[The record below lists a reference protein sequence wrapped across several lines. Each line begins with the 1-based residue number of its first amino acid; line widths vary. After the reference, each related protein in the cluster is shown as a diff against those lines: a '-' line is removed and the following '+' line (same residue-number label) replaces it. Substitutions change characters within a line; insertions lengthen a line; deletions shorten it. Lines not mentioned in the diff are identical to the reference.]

1 MIRFVC
7 DVRRGKLELEAFV
20 HSSFSAVVREE
31 QCLYAVKSP
40 NYYNKHLR
48 AEALERVASAV
59 CVVRPYTTSKECY
72 SKMHNLRTQFK
83 VEHAKVK
90 STKSSGAGMNDI
102 YKPSLWYYEKLM
114 FLADHCLPR
123 KSTAIGLTQHSTTED
138 NESEETCSLSSQSMD
153 IQPSPHQN
161 IEGCYSLDVD
171 VLNDVC
177 IGEQCE
183 EAAATSPPPPPP
195 PPPTHATQSRDGRRK
210 RPGDGYMSAVEVIA
224 NKMCASQD
232 RQQPSA
238 ELTMDSC
245 MIFIGNLAKEIK
257 SSEIKM
263 QLIRDLVN
271 VTTEAKLKDLQM
283 QMQNSS
289 DSEIV

>member
-1 MIRFVC
+1 
-7 DVRRGKLELEAFV
+7 
-20 HSSFSAVVREE
+20 
-31 QCLYAVKSP
+31 
-40 NYYNKHLR
+40 
-48 AEALERVASAV
+48 
-59 CVVRPYTTSKECY
+59 
-72 SKMHNLRTQFK
+72 MHNLRTQFK

-90 STKSSGAGMNDI
+90 STKSSGAGKNDI

-114 FLADHCLPR
+114 FLVDHCLPR
-123 KSTAIGLTQHSTTED
+123 KSTAIALTQHSMTED
-138 NESEETCSLSSQSMD
+138 NESEETCSHSSQSVD

-171 VLNDVC
+171 VPNDVC

-183 EAAATSPPPPPP
+183 AAAATTTAASPSPPPPPPP
-195 PPPTHATQSRDGRRK
+195 PPPTHATQRRDGRRK

-224 NKMCASQD
+224 NKICATQD
-232 RQQPSA
+232 CQQPLA

-245 MIFIGNLAKEIK
+245 MKFIGNLAKEIK
-257 SSEIKM
+257 SNEIGM

-271 VTTEAKLKDLQM
+271 VTTEAKLKDLQI

-289 DSEIV
+289 ESEIV

>member
-1 MIRFVC
+1 
-7 DVRRGKLELEAFV
+7 
-20 HSSFSAVVREE
+20 
-31 QCLYAVKSP
+31 
-40 NYYNKHLR
+40 
-48 AEALERVASAV
+48 
-59 CVVRPYTTSKECY
+59 
-72 SKMHNLRTQFK
+72 MHNLRTQFK

-123 KSTAIGLTQHSTTED
+123 KSTAIGLTQHSMTED
-138 NESEETCSLSSQSMD
+138 NESEETCSLSSQSVD

-177 IGEQCE
+177 IGEQCG
-183 EAAATSPPPPPP
+183 EASPPPPPPP

-224 NKMCASQD
+224 NKICATQD

-238 ELTMDSC
+238 ELTLDSC

-257 SSEIKM
+257 SNEIRM

-271 VTTEAKLKDLQM
+271 VTTEAELKDLQI

-289 DSEIV
+289 ESEIV